1 MRLVMNRIT
10 ELPLLRPLE
19 QKSDYIGTE
28 SALADIGTI
37 VAEVQPVSALAAAEQ
52 YGYTVSGAILIY
64 CELGTDIRERDQVQ
78 WQGNDYCV
86 KSVLRYGNIIR
97 AEAERRLP

>member
-1 MRLVMNRIT
+1 MRLMMSRTVK
-10 ELPLLRPLE
+10 LPLLRPFE

-28 SALADIGTI
+28 SVYKNIGAIAAT
-37 VAEVQPVSALAAAEQ
+37 VQPVSALAAAEQ
-52 YGYTVSGAILIY
+52 YGYTISGAILIY

-78 WQGNDYCV
+78 WRGNDYCV

-97 AEAERRLP
+97 AEAERKQP